1 MEKDGH
7 KLLKESGRVVF
18 FRGKQYV
25 VLIATN
31 PVSDMMIQ
39 GGFEQK
45 ANYTIRWLLA
55 KGSDLAQNPPTYG
68 EQLEVYGLPMV
79 IIGKTH
85 RPPSPWLDTP
95 VQNMD

>member
-7 KLLKESGRVVF
+7 KLLKESGRVIN

-45 ANYTIRWLLA
+45 ASYTIRWLLA

-79 IIGKTH
+79 IIGKTY

-95 VQNMD
+95 IQNMD